1 MKITSPTPGLPEE
14 FLENNPPLRLS
25 YLKPV
30 RVLHGGMAL
39 VYLCNADEGPWACK
53 QVAVKRLS
61 PETSSVPGA
70 SNRFL
75 RECYMWLQL
84 GHHPNVVRALSAH
97 CAEGEPPM
105 IVLEY
110 VPQSLR
116 TFMENRPFRLDT
128 ALRMLIEIA
137 DGLTYVREV
146 LPGFVHADLK
156 PENVLVADDEIA
168 KITDLGLSRVISKSV
183 NSGTDAK
190 IGNLAISNAA
200 GTPLYMAPEQIRHQ
214 GVRPATDIYAIGCI
228 AYELVTG
235 KPAYGTPVSVPNY
248 LMRHLHSKP
257 VRIDILRLGIPAILG
272 DLVEGSLAKS
282 PTDRPSLDGLR
293 QALRRLA
300 ADAGIVVPDPVV
312 KPLPLASR
320 TVAAQGLLNIGFTEE
335 ARLAASRLVGSARD
349 DQEALPLRLIIAR
362 SYGEERKYALA
373 EHELDEIARF
383 VNDDMNRILR
393 GTYFIERGRVANGQG
408 DPQRALRYINES
420 IRSTPGASAGYVN
433 AANILWYLG
442 EVDKAIDMMIKALN
456 IAGNIHYFEVLI
468 DLFRQADRLEEA
480 LDACDRMVAMHA
492 MAAQP
497 YILRS
502 AIRIEIFGR
511 RVKTQGKLEM
521 RMLSQLCDEL
531 ASDLKNAVRFGAD
544 PEPTEALRR
553 ALDEFRRL
561 RDVAQ
566 ARQSNDRMDQDH

>member
-61 PETSSVPGA
+61 PETASVPGA

-566 ARQSNDRMDQDH
+566 ARQSNDRMDQGH